1 MVMRIKASPAYGQ
14 SGFTLI
20 ELIMVIVIL
29 GILSAFALP
38 KFADFSGDAEKSSA
52 EGARGAVKSASA
64 ITHAQYLAAGN
75 SPGTVVLEDTTID
88 MVLGY
93 PSANDSA
100 TNGNIC
106 DAAGIDTNDYTCE
119 STGTGVADDPHVM
132 TITVSGKNCNFTYT
146 EPDVDEDPATPVIS
160 GLSDCP

>member
-75 SPGTVVLEDTTID
+75 SPGTVVWYLDTQ
-88 MVLGY
+88 VLMIVLLMAISVMQQVLI
-93 PSANDSA
+93 PM
-100 TNGNIC
+100 I
-106 DAAGIDTNDYTCE
+106 I
-119 STGTGVADDPHVM
+119 HVR
-132 TITVSGKNCNFTYT
+132 
-146 EPDVDEDPATPVIS
+146 AQ
-160 GLSDCP
+160 GLVWQMILM